1 LFLEGAMG
9 MLYAALLYLTIDKDF
24 GDLGCT
30 VIMGFA
36 LVDINNK
43 FSERHLSAHRL
54 CPEIV

>member
-1 LFLEGAMG
+1 